1 MRTLNLALAAC
12 VLLSS
17 SPVFAGQCKADP
29 EVTGPCFA
37 VHGRMYNGNF
47 GSVAR
52 IWRIGTK
59 RILGVTRELPASLSR
74 FMEEENDV
82 IYGDFLVCPL
92 TRQVAGE
99 MQLVCVESAQH
110 VVHRREP

>member
-1 MRTLNLALAAC
+1 
-12 VLLSS
+12 
-17 SPVFAGQCKADP
+17 
-29 EVTGPCFA
+29 
-37 VHGRMYNGNF
+37 
-47 GSVAR
+47 
-52 IWRIGTK
+52 
-59 RILGVTRELPASLSR
+59 
-74 FMEEENDV
+74 MEEENGV